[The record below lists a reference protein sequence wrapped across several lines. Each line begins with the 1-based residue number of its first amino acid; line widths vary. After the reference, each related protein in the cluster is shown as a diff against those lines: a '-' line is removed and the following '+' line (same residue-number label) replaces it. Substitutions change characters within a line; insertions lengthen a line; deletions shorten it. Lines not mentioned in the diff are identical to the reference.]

1 MKRVAV
7 CLCAAFV
14 VAAAAWGAAP
24 ATGADKA
31 PIKIGV
37 VLPFSGPHAKFGEI
51 EKNSFLMGLEEINAA
66 GGVKGGPLELLFEDD
81 GSKFDRG
88 RAAAEKLITQDKVM
102 ALTGGYSSPVAFA
115 VASLAQRRRVPF
127 LVTTGSADEITEQG
141 WDYVFRLSQPV
152 SEYAKALLDFLR
164 EVVKPERIAVIYENS
179 MFGQEGSKEFIDD
192 VLDMDWK
199 VVLNAGYEPGAT
211 DFKALLTQAKAAR
224 PDVVYMVSY
233 VNEAARLMR
242 QAKELD
248 FNPKIFAGAAAG
260 FTLPE
265 FFRLAGDA
273 AEYVVSASLWTPH
286 VLYPGA
292 KDYAERYRKKFGHD
306 TEYHGAEAYASVYVM
321 ADALKR
327 ATELSPGGIRDALLK
342 TNMMTAF
349 GPVNFASYGN
359 KQQQNS
365 LPTYVVQW
373 QKGTLETI
381 WPPFVAAKPYVY
393 PIPPW
398 KK

>member
-14 VAAAAWGAAP
+14 VAAAGWGAAP

-37 VLPFSGPHAKFGEI
+37 ILPFSGPHAKFGEI
-51 EKNSFLMGLEEINAA
+51 EKNSFLMGLEEINTA
-66 GGVKGGPLELLFEDD
+66 GGVKGGPLELFFEDD

-88 RAAAEKLITQDKVM
+88 RAAAEKLITQDKVV

-115 VASLAQRRRVPF
+115 VASVAQRRQVPF

-141 WDYVFRLSQPV
+141 WEYVFRLSQPV
-152 SEYAKALLDFLR
+152 SEYAKALIDFLR
-164 EVVKPERIAVIYENS
+164 EVVKPERVAVIYENS
-179 MFGQEGSKEFIDD
+179 MFGQAGSREFIDE
-192 VLDMDWK
+192 VMDIGWK
-199 VVLNAGYEPGAT
+199 IVVSASYEPDAR
-211 DFKALLTQAKAAR
+211 DFKGLLTKAKAAR

-242 QAKELD
+242 EAKELD

-265 FFRLAGDA
+265 FFTLAGDA
-273 AEYVVSASLWTPH
+273 AEHVVSASLWTPH
-286 VLYPGA
+286 VLFPGA
-292 KDYAERYRKKFGHD
+292 KDYAEKYRKRFGHD

-327 ATELSPGGIRDALLK
+327 ATELSPRGIREALLK

-349 GPVNFASYGN
+349 GPVKFASYGN

-381 WPPFVAAKPYVY
+381 WPPVVAAKAYVY
-393 PIPPW
+393 PVPPW